1 MFSYFQVIIGLEYKR
16 MVYNI
21 MRARWLNFKDLK
33 FINNRCIIQTNILIG
48 GKI

>member
-1 MFSYFQVIIGLEYKR
+1 MFSYCQFIIGLEYKR

-21 MRARWLNFKDLK
+21 SRVGRINFKDLK
-33 FINNRCIIQTNILIG
+33 FIYNRGIIQTNILIG